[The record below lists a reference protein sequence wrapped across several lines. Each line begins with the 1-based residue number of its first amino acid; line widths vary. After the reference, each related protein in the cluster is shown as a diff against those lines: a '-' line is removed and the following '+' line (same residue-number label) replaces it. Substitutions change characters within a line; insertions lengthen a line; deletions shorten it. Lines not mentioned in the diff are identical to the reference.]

1 MYTYSVHMFCNDD
14 NDIYEV
20 PVSANKIITE
30 NSKSERAR
38 ARVIEMELEKS
49 RRKIHRKIGHR
60 EKEKDRMRW
69 EIRIANGIKQYEVR
83 KVWKAKAKHKHMH
96 SKRAS

>member
-49 RRKIHRKIGHR
+49 RRKIHRKIGHT
-60 EKEKDRMRW
+60 EKEKDRMR
-69 EIRIANGIKQYEVR
+69 
-83 KVWKAKAKHKHMH
+83 
-96 SKRAS
+96 